1 MKFYSDA
8 RTKVKG
14 ELIKHLVSKYL
25 VLGLRG
31 FISFKAVYF
40 KISTFTLKSLNRIKN
55 IALML
60 YLPRYR
66 GFSFAENRVSNHT
79 IGSKFKCQKCKNIK
93 FQTDQEY
100 EIIFKNMHYLPR
112 YRSFSVLINSL

>member
-14 ELIKHLVSKYL
+14 ELIKHLVSRYL

-31 FISFKAVYF
+31 LISFKAVYF

-60 YLPRYR
+60 YFLRYR
-66 GFSFAENRVSNHT
+66 GFSIAENCVSNLI
-79 IGSKFKCQKCKNIK
+79 IGSKYKCQK
-93 FQTDQEY
+93 
-100 EIIFKNMHYLPR
+100 M
-112 YRSFSVLINSL
+112 